1 MSWLRPESLLGKL
14 LLFLGLPLS
23 LLWAFSALNSYVSAL
38 NAATQAYDRT
48 LLASARIVAER
59 LNVQHGELQADVPWV
74 VLDSVERNMNDR
86 LYYKVKDTRG
96 RVISGYDDLPAMP
109 GSVARTDLYPA
120 LAWFYHA
127 TYQGQRL
134 RVARLLQ
141 PVNEGG
147 VVGMAEIY
155 VAETL
160 QSRHL
165 LARQLLISSA
175 LSQGGLVL
183 LTLVLAGL
191 LLRRVLKPMRKLSR
205 LMVRRAPGELT
216 PLPDLLPWSET
227 RLLIIAFNRYMS
239 RLRALIARQERFS
252 ADASHQLKTPL
263 AVLKTQ
269 AAVALASPD
278 PAQWRESLQA
288 MSTTLDQTIDLTERL
303 LQLATLRRAEP
314 GETRALDVVDL
325 VAAARESCF
334 SRLPQA
340 RSKPVDLGYEGE
352 EGPVWVAAE
361 PLLLA
366 ELCANLLDNALKY
379 TPAGGVVT
387 VRVCV
392 EAGEARLEVE
402 DSGPGID
409 AAQRDQALTP
419 FRRLD
424 NASTHPGAG
433 LGLALVN
440 DIARWHRTRAE
451 LLKGEQLGGL
461 LVRVRLLLHA
471 SAPGQSGV

>member
-96 RVISGYDDLPAMP
+96 RVISGYDDLPPMP
-109 GSVARTDLYPA
+109 GGMARTDLYPA

-165 LARQLLISSA
+165 LRGSC
-175 LSQGGLVL
+175 
-183 LTLVLAGL
+183 
-191 LLRRVLKPMRKLSR
+191 LSR
-205 LMVRRAPGELT
+205 LRSRRAG
-216 PLPDLLPWSET
+216 W
-227 RLLIIAFNRYMS
+227 
-239 RLRALIARQERFS
+239 
-252 ADASHQLKTPL
+252 
-263 AVLKTQ
+263 
-269 AAVALASPD
+269 
-278 PAQWRESLQA
+278 
-288 MSTTLDQTIDLTERL
+288 
-303 LQLATLRRAEP
+303 
-314 GETRALDVVDL
+314 
-325 VAAARESCF
+325 C
-334 SRLPQA
+334 
-340 RSKPVDLGYEGE
+340 
-352 EGPVWVAAE
+352 
-361 PLLLA
+361 
-366 ELCANLLDNALKY
+366 C
-379 TPAGGVVT
+379 
-387 VRVCV
+387 
-392 EAGEARLEVE
+392 
-402 DSGPGID
+402 
-409 AAQRDQALTP
+409 
-419 FRRLD
+419 
-424 NASTHPGAG
+424 
-433 LGLALVN
+433 
-440 DIARWHRTRAE
+440 
-451 LLKGEQLGGL
+451 
-461 LVRVRLLLHA
+461 
-471 SAPGQSGV
+471 

>member
-23 LLWAFSALNSYVSAL
+23 LLWAFSVLNSYVSAL

-96 RVISGYDDLPAMP
+96 RVISGYDDLPPMP
-109 GSVARTDLYPA
+109 GGMARTDLYPA

-239 RLRALIARQERFS
+239 RLRALISPPGALQRRRLASVKNAAGRAENPGGCGAGEPGSGAVARKPSGDEHDTRS
-252 ADASHQLKTPL
+252 DYRSDRAVITARDAS
-263 AVLKTQ
+263 A
-269 AAVALASPD
+269 
-278 PAQWRESLQA
+278 
-288 MSTTLDQTIDLTERL
+288 
-303 LQLATLRRAEP
+303 RRARRDA
-314 GETRALDVVDL
+314 RARCGGSGGSGAGKLFFT
-325 VAAARESCF
+325 AAAGAQ
-334 SRLPQA
+334 QA
-340 RSKPVDLGYEGE
+340 RRSWL
-352 EGPVWVAAE
+352 
-361 PLLLA
+361 
-366 ELCANLLDNALKY
+366 
-379 TPAGGVVT
+379 
-387 VRVCV
+387 
-392 EAGEARLEVE
+392 
-402 DSGPGID
+402 
-409 AAQRDQALTP
+409 
-419 FRRLD
+419 
-424 NASTHPGAG
+424 
-433 LGLALVN
+433 
-440 DIARWHRTRAE
+440 
-451 LLKGEQLGGL
+451 
-461 LVRVRLLLHA
+461 
-471 SAPGQSGV
+471 

>member
-96 RVISGYDDLPAMP
+96 RVISGYDDLPPMP
-109 GSVARTDLYPA
+109 GGVARTDLYPA

-269 AAVALASPD
+269 AAVALA
-278 PAQWRESLQA
+278 
-288 MSTTLDQTIDLTERL
+288 
-303 LQLATLRRAEP
+303 
-314 GETRALDVVDL
+314 
-325 VAAARESCF
+325 
-334 SRLPQA
+334 
-340 RSKPVDLGYEGE
+340 
-352 EGPVWVAAE
+352 
-361 PLLLA
+361 
-366 ELCANLLDNALKY
+366 N
-379 TPAGGVVT
+379 
-387 VRVCV
+387 
-392 EAGEARLEVE
+392 
-402 DSGPGID
+402 DS
-409 AAQRDQALTP
+409 
-419 FRRLD
+419 
-424 NASTHPGAG
+424 HYG
-433 LGLALVN
+433 LGGSVWTR
-440 DIARWHRTRAE
+440 DIARGRKLASAIETGMVFINSQSDTSAE
-451 LLKGEQLGGL
+451 LPFGGVKSSGYGRELSDLGIKEFANQK
-461 LVRVRLLLHA
+461 LVVVA
-471 SAPGQSGV
+471 G